1 MFLHPIPNPNK
12 DLETLAASDPTFWN
26 GIMLPSSVNST
37 NFVNYLINRSGRL
50 YAWIQDAAKL
60 KTAINQWCAYRIAD
74 WNRMETALTEQYNP
88 IYNYFREELG
98 SEEIAKHKGTKRSRN
113 YKDSYEPGV
122 VMTNTGN
129 VMAYNSSTEKETG
142 QTVVTPSGDPNV
154 RSGLAADN
162 YEIEQDVDANTYD
175 KDVHSFDQRITQG
188 NIGTTQTADMI
199 ANEIRIRTAN
209 SLLEIIAAEFEDKFC
224 MQVY

>member
-1 MFLHPIPNPNK
+1 MIYPIPNPNK
-12 DLETLAASDPTFWN
+12 TLETLAASDPTFWN
-26 GIMLPSSVNST
+26 GVSLPTSVSSV
-37 NFVNYLINRSGRL
+37 NFVNYLLNRSGML

-60 KTAINQWCAYRIAD
+60 KTAVTQWSAYRIAD
-74 WNRMETALTEQYNP
+74 WNRMQTALTEQYNP
-88 IYNYFREELG
+88 VYNYFKEELG

-122 VMTNTGN
+122 IMTNTGS
-129 VMAYNSSTEKETG
+129 VAAYNSSTEQETG
-142 QTVVTPSGDPNV
+142 QTVVTPSGDPDV

-162 YEIEQDVDANTYD
+162 YELEQDIDANTYD
-175 KDVHSFDQRITQG
+175 KDVHSFTNRVTQG
-188 NIGTTQTADMI
+188 NIGTVTSQAV
-199 ANEIRIRTAN
+199 IREELELRVGN